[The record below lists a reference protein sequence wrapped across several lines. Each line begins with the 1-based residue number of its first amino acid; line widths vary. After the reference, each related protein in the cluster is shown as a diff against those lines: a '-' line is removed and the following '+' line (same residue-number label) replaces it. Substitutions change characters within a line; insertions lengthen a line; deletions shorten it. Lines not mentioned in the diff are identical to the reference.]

1 MKMIASGITVFAFGW
16 LVLGAGPS
24 ASAQDTPPAEEEAQV
39 QEEAKQDEAKQEEA
53 PVPPDTFQL
62 IVEEFQKAT
71 ADFNKKMSEVEDA
84 AERRKIMVD
93 RPMPDKYAERM
104 MAVAE
109 KDLASEEGRQALGW
123 IAANC
128 NGEPSTLAFEK
139 LVEHHPDANELGS
152 FAQKLS
158 RSMPTGEVMA
168 QFDAIAEKTG
178 SDRNK
183 AIALWMRTT
192 CLKNGIRGWTA
203 YADIAKNLADMSDD
217 EFARESRGR
226 TREQVEE
233 QVKSFQSQF
242 PESVRE
248 MYADPVAFEAKM
260 LESLEEILAKYGEVR
275 MTDAEDSPTLASRLE
290 NEIFELKYLT
300 IGKEAPDI
308 EGEDLDGTAFK
319 LSEYRGK
326 VVVIDFWGDW

>member
-16 LVLGAGPS
+16 IVLGAVPS
-24 ASAQDTPPAEEEAQV
+24 ACAQDTPPAEEEAQV
-39 QEEAKQDEAKQEEA
+39 QEEAKQEEA

-62 IVEEFQKAT
+62 IVEELQKAS

-84 AERRKIMVD
+84 AERRKLMLD
-93 RPMPDKYAERM
+93 RPMPDKYAARM

-128 NGEPSTLAFEK
+128 KGEPSTLAFEK

-152 FAQKLS
+152 VAQKLS
-158 RSMPTGEVMA
+158 RSMPTEEVMA

-178 SDRNK
+178 NDRNK
-183 AIALWMRTT
+183 AIALWMKTT
-192 CLKNGIRGWTA
+192 CLKNGIRGWTV
-203 YADIAKNLADMSDD
+203 YADIAKRLADMSDEEVD
-217 EFARESRGR
+217 AEFRGR
-226 TREQVEE
+226 TREQME
-233 QVKSFQSQF
+233 QQVAAFQSQF
-242 PESVRE
+242 PDSVRE

-260 LESLEEILAKYGEVR
+260 LKDLEDLLARYGEVR
-275 MTDAEDSPTLASRLE
+275 MTDAEDSPTLASLLE
-290 NEIFELKYLT
+290 GEIFELKFLA
-300 IGKEAPDI
+300 IGKEVPDI
-308 EGEDLDGTAFK
+308 EGEDLDGTVFK
-319 LSEYRGK
+319 LSDYRGK